1 MKNKFK
7 KDFPIFKNLP
17 KLVYLDSAATSQRPK
32 IVVDALKNFYE
43 KENANIHRGI
53 YTLSEDATKNYE
65 LVRKKIANFI
75 NSNADEIIFTKNATE
90 GFNLLANTIKELI
103 SKDKNEIVLTDM
115 EHHSNLL
122 PWQNFAKKYKFK
134 LKFIPLTK
142 NYELDYDKAKELINK
157 KTAMISFTFVS
168 NVLGTINDAQKLIS
182 LANTQKAMTIID
194 ASQAIQHFKINVKKL
209 NCDFLVFSSHKM
221 MGPTGVGVLYGKKK
235 LLEKMPPFLVGGG
248 TIDSVDY
255 ENAVYLNHPRKFEAG
270 TQNFADVIAL
280 GNSIDYLKQIGFDKI
295 QKHESELFEYALEK
309 LHKIK
314 DIKIYN
320 PGKNKSAPV
329 ISFNLQDIHPHDIAH
344 ILNDYNIAIRAG
356 HHCCMP
362 LIKKLGILGTCKVSG
377 VCRASLSIYNTKEDI
392 NKLITALKKTQEIFG
407 K

>member
-1 MKNKFK
+1 MKDKFK

-309 LHKIK
+309 MQKIK

-392 NKLITALKKTQEIFG
+392 DKLITALKKTQEIFG

>member
-309 LHKIK
+309 MQKIK

-392 NKLITALKKTQEIFG
+392 DKLITALKKTQEIFG

>member
-1 MKNKFK
+1 MKDKFK

-157 KTAMISFTFVS
+157 KTAIISFTFVS

-182 LANTQKAMTIID
+182 LANTQNALTIID

-209 NCDFLVFSSHKM
+209 NCDFLAFSSHKM

-255 ENAVYLNHPRKFEAG
+255 ENAVYLDPPRKFEAG

-362 LIKKLGILGTCKVSG
+362 LIKKLGILGACKVSG

-392 NKLITALKKTQEIFG
+392 DKLIAALKKAQEIFG

>member
-1 MKNKFK
+1 MKDNFK
-7 KDFPIFKNLP
+7 KDFPIFANLP

-32 IVVDALKNFYE
+32 VVIDALKNFYE

-53 YTLSEDATKNYE
+53 YTLSEEATKNYE
-65 LVRKKIANFI
+65 LVREKIADFI
-75 NSNADEIIFTKNATE
+75 NADTDEIIFTKNATE
-90 GFNLLANTIKELI
+90 GFNLLSNTIKELI
-103 SKDKNEIVLTDM
+103 PNGKNEIVLTDM

-122 PWQNFAKKYKFK
+122 PWQNFAKRYNFK

-142 NYELDYDKAKELINK
+142 NYELDYDKAKEIINK
-157 KTAMISFTFVS
+157 KTAIISFTFVS
-168 NVLGTINDAQKLIS
+168 NVLGTINDANKLIS
-182 LANTQKAMTIID
+182 LANAQNALTIID

-255 ENAVYLNHPRKFEAG
+255 ENAVYLEPPRKFEAG
-270 TQNFADVIAL
+270 TPNFAEVIAL
-280 GNSIDYLKQIGFDKI
+280 GNSIDYLKHISFDKI
-295 QKHESELFEYALEK
+295 QKYEAELFEYALEK

-314 DIKIYN
+314 NIKIYN

-329 ISFNLQDIHPHDIAH
+329 ISFNIQDIHPHDIAH
-344 ILNDYNIAIRAG
+344 ILNDKNIAIRAG

-362 LIKKLGILGTCKVSG
+362 LIKKLGILGACKVSG
-377 VCRASLSIYNTKEDI
+377 VCRASLSIYNTKEDLD
-392 NKLITALKKTQEIFG
+392 KLIAALKKAQEIFG

>member
-1 MKNKFK
+1 
-7 KDFPIFKNLP
+7 
-17 KLVYLDSAATSQRPK
+17 
-32 IVVDALKNFYE
+32 
-43 KENANIHRGI
+43 
-53 YTLSEDATKNYE
+53 
-65 LVRKKIANFI
+65 
-75 NSNADEIIFTKNATE
+75 
-90 GFNLLANTIKELI
+90 
-103 SKDKNEIVLTDM
+103 LTDM

-392 NKLITALKKTQEIFG
+392 DKLITALKKTQEIFG

>member
-1 MKNKFK
+1 MKDKFK

-255 ENAVYLNHPRKFEAG
+255 ENAVYLDPPRKFEAG

>member
-1 MKNKFK
+1 M
-7 KDFPIFKNLP
+7 
-17 KLVYLDSAATSQRPK
+17 
-32 IVVDALKNFYE
+32 
-43 KENANIHRGI
+43 
-53 YTLSEDATKNYE
+53 
-65 LVRKKIANFI
+65 
-75 NSNADEIIFTKNATE
+75 
-90 GFNLLANTIKELI
+90 
-103 SKDKNEIVLTDM
+103 
-115 EHHSNLL
+115 
-122 PWQNFAKKYKFK
+122 
-134 LKFIPLTK
+134 
-142 NYELDYDKAKELINK
+142 
-157 KTAMISFTFVS
+157 
-168 NVLGTINDAQKLIS
+168 
-182 LANTQKAMTIID
+182 
-194 ASQAIQHFKINVKKL
+194 
-209 NCDFLVFSSHKM
+209 
-221 MGPTGVGVLYGKKK
+221 
-235 LLEKMPPFLVGGG
+235 VGGG

-255 ENAVYLNHPRKFEAG
+255 ENAVYLDPPRKFEAG

-280 GNSIDYLKQIGFDKI
+280 GNSIDYLKQIGFGKI

-356 HHCCMP
+356 HHCCMH

-392 NKLITALKKTQEIFG
+392 DKLITALKKTQEIFG

>member
-255 ENAVYLNHPRKFEAG
+255 ENAVYLDPPRKFEAG

-280 GNSIDYLKQIGFDKI
+280 GNSIDYLKQIGFGKI

>member
-280 GNSIDYLKQIGFDKI
+280 GNSIDYLKQIGFGKI

>member
-157 KTAMISFTFVS
+157 KTAIISFTFVS

-255 ENAVYLNHPRKFEAG
+255 ENAVYLDPPRKFEAG

>member
-1 MKNKFK
+1 MKDKFK

-157 KTAMISFTFVS
+157 KTAIISFTFVS

-309 LHKIK
+309 MQKIK

>member
-1 MKNKFK
+1 MKDKFK

>member
-255 ENAVYLNHPRKFEAG
+255 ENAVYLDPPRKFEAG

-309 LHKIK
+309 MQKIK

>member
-392 NKLITALKKTQEIFG
+392 DKLITALKKTQEIFG

>member
-1 MKNKFK
+1 MKDKFK

-255 ENAVYLNHPRKFEAG
+255 ENAVYLDPPRKFEAG

-280 GNSIDYLKQIGFDKI
+280 GNSIDYLKQIGFGKI

>member
-1 MKNKFK
+1 MKDKFK

-255 ENAVYLNHPRKFEAG
+255 ENAVYLDPPRKFEAG

-309 LHKIK
+309 MQKIK